1 MRFLSAEPLLGPVN
15 LDGLR
20 SSDGITRTAFYEW
33 SEDGP
38 DLHWVIVGGE
48 SGPEARPMDA
58 AWARHIVSDCTAA
71 GVPVFVKQM
80 GAGERSYTPK
90 RRLIRDSGHGVF
102 LVTGPTGDDPFA
114 WPVDLRRQST
124 PATGQEPD

>member
-1 MRFLSAEPLLGPVN
+1 MN

-20 SSDGITRTAFYEW
+20 HSDGITRTAFYEW
-33 SEDGP
+33 SKDGP

-48 SGPEARPMDA
+48 SGPNARPMDA

-80 GAGERSYTPK
+80 GAGEPEDYTPN
-90 RRLIRDSGHGVF
+90 
-102 LVTGPTGDDPFA
+102 A
-114 WPVDLRRQST
+114 
-124 PATGQEPD
+124 A